1 MPNFMPKV
9 FYGRG
14 PLPED
19 IAQPAAN
26 AAPMG
31 LPGIPDTVQGEIPGE
46 VTLAMLQG
54 RPQHVIGKN
63 EIREAASILE
73 KYKEGKA
80 NLETR
85 IIEDEQWYKLRHWD
99 VLKRSGK
106 VQENTGEQ
114 AKSPSPEPASA
125 WLFNAIL
132 NKHADAMDNYPE
144 PVVLPRERSDEAS
157 AKILQEVLPVIME
170 NNGFEQVYSDGWWK
184 KLKHGTAVYGVFW
197 DGTKENGLGDLS
209 VKRIDLLNLFWEP
222 GITDLQKSRNLFITD
237 VVDKDILDQTYPEH
251 ENEFKGDAINVAHYI
266 YDDTVDTSEK
276 VVVVDWYY
284 KVSSPTGKQ
293 VLHYCKFA
301 GDVLLYASEN
311 DPAYQ
316 NQGWYDHGMYPV
328 VADNLFPEEGT
339 PVGFG
344 YVAIC
349 KDPQLYI
356 DKLSSY
362 VLESAMMHTKPR
374 FFVSSA
380 SNVNMKEFMDW
391 NNPIVTVQGELN
403 DNRIKAITTQSL
415 DGNVLNVLQMKVD
428 EMKDTAGNRDVN
440 SGGKVAGITAA
451 SAIAALQEAGNKTSR
466 DMISASYRSY
476 TEVVKLC
483 IELIRQFY
491 DEKRAFR
498 ITGDDGAYDFVELSN
513 EQIREQPMIGSD
525 GLPMQINGI
534 ELFRQPVF
542 DLKVKAQKKNPFS
555 RMEQNERAKELYQM
569 GFFNPERAQET
580 LPALEMMEFEG
591 IDKVR
596 EQVKTGATLLN
607 ICRQLQEQN
616 AQLMQVVAA
625 LTGQPVQEAPT
636 GPSEGGEAPRV
647 KQSKAPASGA
657 ENPLASQLMASQ
669 APQTGYMQRLA
680 KRSTPSLDQ
689 INSNTGVGGN

>member
-1 MPNFMPKV
+1 MPRT
-9 FYGRG
+9 FYGR
-14 PLPED
+14 PED
-19 IAQPAAN
+19 AGLKDVL
-26 AAPMG
+26 G
-31 LPGIPDTVQGEIPGE
+31 LPGIPAENTDEIPGE
-46 VTLAMLQG
+46 VTLAMLQS
-54 RPQHVIGKN
+54 RPQHIIGTN

-73 KYKEGKA
+73 KYKSGKA
-80 NLETR
+80 NLEQR
-85 IIEDEQWYKLRHWD
+85 VIMDELWYKLRHWE
-99 VLKRSGK
+99 VLKRTGK
-106 VQENTGEQ
+106 VQQNTGEE
-114 AKSPSPEPASA
+114 AKTPSPEPASA

-144 PVVLPRERSDEAS
+144 PIVLPREQSDEKS
-157 AKILQEVLPVIME
+157 AKILQSVLPVIME

-197 DGTKENGLGDLS
+197 DSSKENGLGDLS
-209 VKRIDLLNLFWEP
+209 IQRIDLLNLFWEP
-222 GITDLQKSRNLFITD
+222 GITDLQKSRNIFITD
-237 VVDKDILDQTYPEH
+237 IVDADILDQMYPEH
-251 ENEFKGDAINVAHYI
+251 AGDFKKDAIDVAHYI
-266 YDDTVDTSEK
+266 YDETVDTSEK

-284 KVSSPTGKQ
+284 KVTSGLGKQ

-311 DPAYQ
+311 DPQYRDR
-316 NQGWYDHGMYPV
+316 GWYDHGQYPI

-374 FFVSSA
+374 YFVSSA
-380 SNVNMKEFMDW
+380 SNVNIKDFLDW
-391 NNPIVTVQGELN
+391 NKPIVQVEGELN
-403 DNRIKAITTQSL
+403 DNRVKPIVTQSL
-415 DGNVLNVLQMKVD
+415 DGNVLNVLNMKID

-440 SGGKVAGITAA
+440 SGGKVSGVTAA

-476 TEVVKLC
+476 TEIVDLC

-498 ITGDDGAYDFVELSN
+498 ITGDDGTYSFEEFSN
-513 EQIREQPMIGSD
+513 EGIKEQPILDEAGM
-525 GLPMQINGI
+525 PVAVNGI
-534 ELFRQPVF
+534 ELFRKPVF
-542 DLKVKAQKKNPFS
+542 DLKTKAQRRNPFS
-555 RMEQNERAKELYQM
+555 RMEQNERAKELYQL

-580 LPALEMMEFEG
+580 LPALDMMEFEG

-596 EQVKTGATLLN
+596 EQVKQGATLLN

-616 AQLMQVVAA
+616 AQLIQMLAA
-625 LTGQPVQEAPT
+625 ITGQPSPEAA
-636 GPSEGGEAPRV
+636 GGSVEGAGQQMA
-647 KQSKAPASGA
+647 KQSSGGAFASQ
-657 ENPLASQLMASQ
+657 NPLASGVMAAQ
-669 APQTGYMQRLA
+669 TPQPGYAQRLA
-680 KRSTPSLDQ
+680 KRSTPSLEQ
-689 INSNTGVGGN
+689 MNTKSTPGGN